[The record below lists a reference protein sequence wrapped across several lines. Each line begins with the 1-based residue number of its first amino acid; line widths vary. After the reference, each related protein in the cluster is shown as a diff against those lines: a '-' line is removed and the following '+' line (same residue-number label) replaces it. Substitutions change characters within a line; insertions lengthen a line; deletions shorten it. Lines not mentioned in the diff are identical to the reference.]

1 MVLFR
6 FSIALFC
13 SIAALCQGQSTNT
26 RGIECPDFRYVEY
39 SALDQT
45 TEDAAMALG
54 YSEGTW
60 NTPGTQDVEELSFS
74 TIVAA
79 DAADEALLTII
90 GFTEV
95 QYDCY
100 VNHYEDYSW
109 AELATEGVQEF
120 FVALGWTEDFLG
132 NGTGPPASE
141 DKGWSE
147 LTAAEQTAA
156 GEICYFEELWDG
168 DSLLNF
174 GSSAHF
180 AGMSMLAIAV
190 SASGFLV

>member
-1 MVLFR
+1 MSIR
-6 FSIALFC
+6 FAIALFC

-60 NTPGTQDVEELSFS
+60 NTPGTQDVEQLSFS

-100 VNHYEDYSW
+100 VNHSDLIV
-109 AELATEGVQEF
+109 AERILIKR
-120 FVALGWTEDFLG
+120 L
-132 NGTGPPASE
+132 
-141 DKGWSE
+141 
-147 LTAAEQTAA
+147 
-156 GEICYFEELWDG
+156 
-168 DSLLNF
+168 
-174 GSSAHF
+174 AHF
-180 AGMSMLAIAV
+180 DCSERI
-190 SASGFLV
+190 